1 MLTQWN
7 ANSWHV
13 RNVKRSRKR
22 HAVILSG
29 RRINDGMGAYVGE
42 HVIRLLAGYD
52 LPIRQARVAILG
64 FAFKENVPDIRN
76 SKVID
81 I

>member
-1 MLTQWN
+1 MSAMSSGRGSGTQ
-7 ANSWHV
+7 SSC
-13 RNVKRSRKR
+13 R
-22 HAVILSG
+22 G

>member
-1 MLTQWN
+1 
-7 ANSWHV
+7 
-13 RNVKRSRKR
+13 
-22 HAVILSG
+22 
-29 RRINDGMGAYVGE
+29 MGAYVGE